1 MNLQESLY
9 IKKLVY
15 GGYGLAQKE
24 GKSVLVDYALPGEI
38 VEVQTLQE
46 KRDYILAK
54 TKRVI
59 LQSSTRREAP
69 CPYFG
74 ICGGCQL
81 QHMEYPAQVRSKED
95 ILLETLNR
103 IGKLEL
109 KSLEPS
115 LFSEE
120 FGYRVKVQF
129 KVSGEKL
136 GFFERRSHNIVEIKE
151 CLVAHPAINDLIPSL
166 KELAKKV
173 DGLKEIHVFYSPNE
187 GEFLI
192 KLLSEKS
199 FPKEKLKKLID
210 NLLPKRVVGV
220 GVYIENRLY
229 SLGRDFTFVKVGSYK
244 YRMSMDSFIQVN
256 HFLWEAFVN
265 FAVPKE
271 RYNHVLELHCG
282 IGFFSFF
289 LAERSNFVLAY
300 DVNRSAIRD
309 AEYNAKINSV
319 GNVSFQHESGLEA
332 LKKHAGEP
340 IDLLFLD
347 PPRSGLS
354 EGEAK
359 LVLKN
364 KPKEIVYVSCEPTTL
379 ARDLKVLVKG
389 GYNLLGVRMVDN
401 FPNTYHIEAIAN
413 LKME

>member
-1 MNLQESLY
+1 MNSQESLY

-24 GKSVLVDYALPGEI
+24 GKAVLVDYALPGEV
-38 VEVQTLQE
+38 VEIQTLQE
-46 KRDYILAK
+46 KKDYLLAR

-59 LQSSTRREAP
+59 LQSSLRREPP

-74 ICGGCQL
+74 VCGGCQL
-81 QHMEYPAQVRSKED
+81 QHMEYTAQLRSKEE

-109 KSLEPS
+109 KRLEPS

-120 FGYRVKVQF
+120 FGYRVRVQF
-129 KVSGEKL
+129 KVSEGKL

-151 CLVAHPAINDLIPSL
+151 CPVAHPAINDLIPSL

-173 DGLKEIHVFYSPNE
+173 DGLREIHVFCSPHE
-187 GEFLI
+187 DEFLI
-192 KLLSEKS
+192 KLLLEKP

-210 NLLPKRVVGV
+210 NLLPKKTVGV
-220 GVYIENRLY
+220 GVYTENRLY
-229 SLGRDFTFVKVGSYK
+229 HLGRDFTFVKVGPYK
-244 YRMSMDSFIQVN
+244 YRTSMDSFIQVN
-256 HFLWEAFVN
+256 HFLWESFVN
-265 FAVPKE
+265 SAVPKE
-271 RYNHVLELHCG
+271 RYNKVLELHCG
-282 IGFFSFF
+282 IGFFSLF
-289 LAERSNFVLAY
+289 LAESSDFVLAY
-300 DVNRSAIRD
+300 DTNRSAIKD

-319 GNVSFQHESGLEA
+319 SNVSFQHESGFEA

-359 LVLKN
+359 LILKN
-364 KPKEIVYVSCEPTTL
+364 KPKEVVYVSCEPTTL

-389 GYNLLGVRMVDN
+389 GYNLISVRMVDN
-401 FPNTYHIEAIAN
+401 FPNTYHIEAIAY
-413 LKME
+413 LRLE

>member
-1 MNLQESLY
+1 MSLQDSLY

-24 GKSVLVDYALPGEI
+24 GKSILVDYALPGEI

-46 KRDYILAK
+46 KRDYLLAK
-54 TKRVI
+54 AKRVV
-59 LQSSTRREAP
+59 LQSSTRREPP

-74 ICGGCQL
+74 VCGGCQI
-81 QHMEYPAQVRSKED
+81 QHMEYTAQIKAKED

-115 LFSEE
+115 LFSSE

-129 KVSGEKL
+129 KVSEGKL

-151 CLVAHPAINDLIPSL
+151 CLVVHPAINYLVSSL
-166 KELAKKV
+166 KELAKNV
-173 DGLKEIHVFYSPNE
+173 YGLKEIHVFYSPHE

-192 KLLSEKS
+192 KLLSENPL
-199 FPKEKLKKLID
+199 PKEKLRKLTD
-210 NLLPKRVVGV
+210 SVLPKRVVGV
-220 GVYIENRLY
+220 GLYKEHRLY
-229 SLGRDFTFVKVGSYK
+229 SLGRDFTFVKVGP
-244 YRMSMDSFIQVN
+244 YRYRVSMDSFVQVN

-289 LAERSNFVLAY
+289 LAERSNFVLSY
-300 DVNRSAIRD
+300 DTNRSAIRD

-319 GNVSFQHESGLEA
+319 SNVSFQHESGLEA
-332 LKKHAGEP
+332 LKRHAGDP

-359 LVLKN
+359 LILKN
-364 KPKEIVYVSCEPTTL
+364 KPKELVYVSCEPTTL
-379 ARDLKVLVKG
+379 ARDLKILVKG
-389 GYNLLGVRMVDN
+389 GYKLINVRMVDN
-401 FPNTYHIEAIAN
+401 FPNTYHIEAIAYM
-413 LKME
+413 KIE